1 MPHASIL
8 VVEDEGIVAEDIQM
22 SLEDFGY
29 KVLVSVGS
37 GEDAVRKAGEL
48 RPDLVLM
55 DVVLRGEMDG
65 IETARQIQTGM
76 GIPVVYLTAHADD
89 EMLRRAKITE
99 PFGYLVK
106 PFHDQDL
113 RTTIEIAL
121 YRHQLDAKMRE
132 SREWLAVTLNSIG
145 DAVIATDPQGL
156 IKFMNPIA
164 GQLTGWGAGE
174 AEGCPLRDIFKA
186 TPEFGLQ
193 ITDDPLT
200 LLLLEGGTANLGAH
214 DLMLVSRDG
223 MQRAIEANV
232 SPIRRENGD
241 HLGMVLVFRDV
252 SERRDSEE
260 RLRLLSEAVR
270 QSSEGIAMFDL
281 SGRVTCLNEAFAKM
295 HGYTAEEVLGKDLS
309 IFHTLDQMPALG
321 EAIRQIG
328 ATGEF
333 TGEIWHARVDG
344 SVFPGLMHNSLWRD
358 RNGKRAGIICTLQDI
373 TDIKATQRALR
384 ASNEALEAYSCS
396 LESKVKERT
405 QELEV
410 SRLELKKYSESLE
423 KSNEALKI
431 IIEGI
436 EQQKREIEK
445 KVTHNLNLAIK
456 PIITQLKSQEMSD
469 TTRFLLQSL
478 EFNLSNVF
486 SSFGTNMAT
495 NSDVLT
501 PKEIR
506 ICEMIRSGL
515 SSKQIAQVMGISA
528 QTVLVHR
535 KNIRK
540 KLTLSKSRR
549 NLESYLRADRA

>member
-1 MPHASIL
+1 MPKASIL

-29 KVLVSVGS
+29 EVPCVVSS
-37 GEDAVRKAGEL
+37 GEEAVLKAGEF
-48 RPDLVLM
+48 RPDLILM
-55 DVVLRGEMDG
+55 DVVLQGEMDG
-65 IETARQIQTGM
+65 IETARRIQAGM
-76 GIPVVYLTAHADD
+76 GIPVVYLTAYADD
-89 EMLRRAKITE
+89 EMLKRAKITE

-106 PFHDQDL
+106 PFRDQDL
-113 RTTIEIAL
+113 HSTIEIAL
-121 YRHQLDAKMRE
+121 YRHQLYAKMKE
-132 SREWLAVTLNSIG
+132 GREWLAVTLNSIG
-145 DAVIATDPQGL
+145 DAVIATDRQGL
-156 IKFMNPIA
+156 VKFMNPVA
-164 GQLTGWGAGE
+164 RQLTGWSECEAKGTPLGAVFKTASELGSLLPTDSLAFVM
-174 AEGCPLRDIFKA
+174 AEG
-186 TPEFGLQ
+186 E
-193 ITDDPLT
+193 
-200 LLLLEGGTANLGAH
+200 TANLGEQ
-214 DLMLVSRDG
+214 DLVLFSRDG
-223 MQRAIEANV
+223 TQRAIEANV
-232 SPIRRENGD
+232 SPIREESGAYI
-241 HLGMVLVFRDV
+241 GMVLVFRDIT
-252 SERRDSEE
+252 ERRNSED

-270 QSSEGIAMFDL
+270 QSSEGIALVDL
-281 SGRVTCLNEAFAKM
+281 SGRVTCLNKAFAEM
-295 HGYTAEEVLGKDLS
+295 HGYTPEEVIGKDLS
-309 IFHTLDQMPALG
+309 IFHTLEQMPALG
-321 EAIRQIG
+321 QAIRQIG

-333 TGEIWHARVDG
+333 SGEIWHARVDG

-358 RNGKRAGIICTLQDI
+358 RNGKRVGMICTLQDI

-384 ASNEALEAYSCS
+384 ASNEALEAYSSS
-396 LESKVKERT
+396 LEAKVKERT
-405 QELEV
+405 QELET

-445 KVTHNLNLAIK
+445 KITHNLNLAVK
-456 PIITQLKSQEMSD
+456 PIIGQLQSQEMSD

-515 SSKQIAQVMGISA
+515 SSKQIAKVMGISA

-549 NLESYLRADRA
+549 NLASYLRADRP